1 MAPIAMAAPAP
12 ATAPANAIRRVARGS
27 SFAVSMRSVI
37 HRCHKRKGRQIALPP
52 PIRSTR
58 MSYFRLVIAVRSA
71 DSLTMP
77 VAPHQLEPKP
87 PGLIAVMKAGLK
99 LVVVWSLVKALHEAF
114 DRLVSE

>member
-1 MAPIAMAAPAP
+1 MAAPSPASAP
-12 ATAPANAIRRVARGS
+12 ASAIPLASRGS
-27 SFAVSMRSVI
+27 SFTVSVRSI
-37 HRCHKRKGRQIALPP
+37 IQRCHEEKGRQIALPP

-99 LVVVWSLVKALHEAF
+99 LVVV
-114 DRLVSE
+114 